1 MKRFSLILPLLFL
14 VLLCGCGSEKDVPE
28 AMPHQD
34 FATDSAEVQNDVFR
48 SAPAPI
54 SYPLED
60 APTLTLYYPLSADAL
75 PMGDQQLLSAW
86 EKTTGAVI
94 HATGIPADEYQNN
107 LNTYISADE
116 MPDLLLSVPSYMMT
130 EDIDALLELSDLIAE
145 YAPNYIA
152 AVKELDGG
160 PQSVADSE
168 GKLFSMCVLM
178 DHPAVLSGFG
188 LVLRQD
194 WMEELGVS
202 APETYDDYHDL
213 LLSIKST
220 YSPAQPLRIPEKGV
234 TDYNNLCA
242 GFGVS
247 LGSRSANHGFYQV
260 DGTVHY
266 GPLEEGFS
274 QYLTLL
280 HQWYQEGIIT
290 SKFLDFTD
298 FGSNS
303 YLIELSTGDCGAFFL
318 PITAYNTL
326 EGMCSFPITP
336 GMDPVQNSGDTTHL
350 ASDCATVVWGPGY
363 SVSTTCETPD
373 LAIMALD
380 WLYTPEARVLSAYGT
395 EGVSYEIAGNQPTFT
410 ALVQDDPSTQLP
422 NYTAMTLG
430 ACIAPE
436 IVPILSGSNVMEV
449 WNRQKDA
456 AYMIPQGVQMT
467 QEDSEEYTA
476 LAADISTYIDSLI
489 PQFITGE
496 RDLSEIPAAQEKIRS
511 WNVDRCMELWQEA
524 LDRYYA
530 A

>member
-1 MKRFSLILPLLFL
+1 MKRCALLFPLLL
-14 VLLCGCGSEKDVPE
+14 LGLLCGCGSEKDVPE
-28 AMPHQD
+28 VVPHQD
-34 FATDSAEVQNDVFR
+34 FASDSAESQNSVFR
-48 SAPAPI
+48 ASPEVI

-60 APTLTLYYPLSADAL
+60 APDTLTLRYPLAIDSL
-75 PMGDQQLLSAW
+75 PAGDQQLLSAW
-86 EKTTGAVI
+86 EAATGI
-94 HATGIPADEYQNN
+94 HIDATGIPADDYQKNFN
-107 LNTYISADE
+107 VSVASGEI
-116 MPDLLLSVPSYMMT
+116 PDLVFPAPEYFMNQ
-130 EDIDALLELSDLIAE
+130 DQDVLLELSDLIANH
-145 YAPNYIA
+145 APNYIA
-152 AVKELDGG
+152 AVNELDGG
-160 PQSVADSE
+160 PQAAANAD
-168 GKLFSMCVLM
+168 GNIYSMCVLM
-178 DHPAVLSGFG
+178 DQPTILSSFG

-202 APETYDDYHDL
+202 SPETYDDYHDL
-213 LLSIKST
+213 LLAIKST
-220 YSPAQPLRIPEKGV
+220 YQPAQPLRLPESGV
-234 TDYNNLCA
+234 TGYNSFCS
-242 GFGVS
+242 GFGIS

-266 GPLEEGFS
+266 GPLEEGFT

-303 YLIELSTGDCGAFFL
+303 YLIDLSTGACGAFFL
-318 PITAYNTL
+318 PATSYETL

-350 ASDCATVVWGPGY
+350 ASSCATVIWSQGY
-363 SVSTTCETPD
+363 SITTECAAPE
-373 LAIMALD
+373 LAVKALD
-380 WLYTPEARVLSAYGT
+380 WLYTPDGMMLSAYGT
-395 EGVSYEIAGNQPTFT
+395 ETVSYELTDGQPAFT
-410 ALVQDDPSTQLP
+410 ALVRENPAAQL
-422 NYTAMTLG
+422 TAHTALTLG
-430 ACIAPE
+430 TCIAQE
-436 IVPILSGSNVMEV
+436 TIQLLSDSDVLEV

-496 RDLSEIPAAQEKIRS
+496 RSLEEIPAAQEKIRS
-511 WNVDRCMELWQEA
+511 WDVDRCIALWQEA

-530 A
+530 

>member
-1 MKRFSLILPLLFL
+1 MKRFSLVLPLLCFI
-14 VLLCGCGSEKDVPE
+14 LLSGCGSEKDVPE

-34 FATDSAEVQNDVFR
+34 FASNSAEVQNDVFQ
-48 SAPAPI
+48 SSPAPV
-54 SYPLED
+54 SYPLEA

-75 PMGDQQLLSAW
+75 PVGDQQLLTAW
-86 EKTTGAVI
+86 EDATGATI

-107 LNTYISADE
+107 LNTYTSAGE
-116 MPDLLLSVPSYMMT
+116 IPDLMLNVPSYLMT
-130 EDIDALLELSDLIAE
+130 EDIDALLELSDLIAA
-145 YAPNYIA
+145 YAPNYVS
-152 AVKELDGG
+152 AVNALDGG
-160 PQSVADSE
+160 PQSAVNSD
-168 GKLFSMCVLM
+168 GKLFSMCILL
-178 DHPAVLSGFG
+178 DHPAILSGFG

-213 LLSIKST
+213 LLAIKDA
-220 YSPAQPLRIPEKGV
+220 YHPDQPLRIPESGV
-234 TDYNNLCA
+234 TGYNNFCA
-242 GFGVS
+242 GFGIS

-266 GPLEEGFS
+266 GPLEEGFT

-303 YLIELSTGDCGAFFL
+303 YLIELSTGECGAFFL
-318 PITAYNTL
+318 PVTAHDTL
-326 EGMCSFPITP
+326 EGMCSFLITP
-336 GMDPVQNSGDTTHL
+336 SMDPVQNSGDTTHL
-350 ASDCATVVWGPGY
+350 ASNCATVVWGPGY
-363 SVSTTCETPD
+363 SVSTMCESPE
-373 LAIMALD
+373 LAVMALD
-380 WLYTPEARVLSAYGT
+380 WLYTPEARTLSAYGT
-395 EGVSYEIAGNQPTFT
+395 EGGSYEIIDNQPTFT
-410 ALVQDDPSTQLP
+410 ALVQEDPSIQLP

-436 IVPILSGSNVMEV
+436 IVSLLSASDAMEV
-449 WNRQKDA
+449 WNRQKDDD
-456 AYMIPQGVQMT
+456 YMIPQGVQMT

-496 RDLSEIPAAQEKIRS
+496 RPLSDIPAAQEKIRS
-511 WNVDRCMELWQEA
+511 WDVDRCIALWQEA

-530 A
+530 

>member
-1 MKRFSLILPLLFL
+1 MKRFSPILPLLFL
-14 VLLCGCGSEKDVPE
+14 VFLCGCGSQKDVPE

-34 FATDSAEVQNDVFR
+34 FASDSAGTQSDVFQ
-48 SAPAPI
+48 SSPAPI

-60 APTLTLYYPLSADAL
+60 APTLTLYYPLTDDSL

-86 EKTTGAVI
+86 ESATRVMI
-94 HATGIPADEYQNN
+94 QATGIPANDYQTY

-116 MPDLLLSVPSYMMT
+116 MPDLLLSAPSYFMT
-130 EDIDALLELSDLIAE
+130 EDADILLELSDLITE
-145 YAPNYIA
+145 HAPNYIA
-152 AVKELDGG
+152 AVNEIEGG
-160 PQSVADSE
+160 PQAAVDSD
-168 GKLFSMCVLM
+168 GKIFSMCVLM
-178 DHPAVLSGFG
+178 DHPAILSGFG

-194 WMEELGVS
+194 WMEELGIS

-220 YSPAQPLRIPEKGV
+220 YHPAQPLRIPERGT
-234 TDYNNLCA
+234 TDYNNFCA
-242 GFGVS
+242 GFGIS

-266 GPLEEGFS
+266 GPLEDGFT

-303 YLIELSTGDCGAFFL
+303 YLIELSTGECGAFFL
-318 PITAYNTL
+318 PITAYDTL

-336 GMDPVQNSGDTTHL
+336 GMDPVQNSGDVTHL

-363 SVSTTCETPD
+363 SVSTMCETPE
-373 LAIMALD
+373 LAVMALD
-380 WLYTPEARVLSAYGT
+380 WLYTPEARTLSAYGT
-395 EGVSYEIAGNQPTFT
+395 EGVSYEIADNQPTFT
-410 ALVQDDPSTQLP
+410 ALVQNDPGTQLP
-422 NYTAMTLG
+422 IYTAMTLG

-436 IVPILSGSNVMEV
+436 RVSLLSTSDAMEV
-449 WNRQKDA
+449 WNRQKDDD
-456 AYMIPQGVQMT
+456 YMIPQGVQMT
-467 QEDSEEYTA
+467 QENSEEYTA

-496 RDLSEIPAAQEKIRS
+496 RPLSDIPAAQEKIRS
-511 WNVDRCMELWQEA
+511 WDVDRCIELWQEA

-530 A
+530 

>member
-1 MKRFSLILPLLFL
+1 MKRFSQILPLLFL

-28 AMPHQD
+28 AMPHQN
-34 FATDSAEVQNDVFR
+34 FASDSADAQSNVFR
-48 SAPAPI
+48 SSPAPI

-60 APTLTLYYPLSADAL
+60 APTLTLYYPLSADSL
-75 PMGDQQLLSAW
+75 PTGDQQLLSAW
-86 EKTTGAVI
+86 EGATGVTI
-94 HATGIPADEYQNN
+94 HATGIPADDYQMN
-107 LNTYISADE
+107 LNTNISADE
-116 MPDLLLSVPSYMMT
+116 MPDLMLSVPSYMMT

-145 YAPNYIA
+145 HAPNYIA
-152 AVKELDGG
+152 AVNELEGG
-160 PQSVADSE
+160 PQAAVDSD
-168 GKLFSMCVLM
+168 GDIFSMCVLM
-178 DHPAVLSGFG
+178 DHPAILSGFG

-220 YSPAQPLRIPEKGV
+220 YHPAQPLRIPEKGV

-266 GPLEEGFS
+266 GPLEEGFT

-303 YLIELSTGDCGAFFL
+303 YLIELSTGSCGAFFL

-363 SVSTTCETPD
+363 SVSTTCETPE

-380 WLYTPEARVLSAYGT
+380 WLYTPEAQVLSAYGT
-395 EGVSYEIAGNQPTFT
+395 EGISYERSDGHPAFT

-422 NYTAMTLG
+422 DHTAMTLG

-436 IVPILSGSNVMEV
+436 IVPVLSGTDVLDV

-456 AYMIPQGVQMT
+456 AYMIPQGAEMT

-511 WNVDRCMELWQEA
+511 WNVDRCIELWQKA

-530 A
+530 

>member
-1 MKRFSLILPLLFL
+1 MKRFSLILPLLFF
-14 VLLCGCGSEKDVPE
+14 VLLCGCGSQKDVPE

-34 FATDSAEVQNDVFR
+34 FASDSTEMQNDVFR
-48 SAPAPI
+48 SSPAPI

-60 APTLTLYYPLSADAL
+60 APTLTLCYPLSDNSL
-75 PMGDQQLLSAW
+75 PMGDQQLLSSW
-86 EKTTGAVI
+86 EDATGVTI
-94 HATGIPADEYQNN
+94 KATGIPADNYHQA
-107 LNTYISADE
+107 LNVDISAGE
-116 MPDLLLSVPSYMMT
+116 IPDLMLSVPSYLMT

-145 YAPNYIA
+145 YAPNYIS
-152 AVKELDGG
+152 AVNALDGG
-160 PQSVADSE
+160 PQSTVNSE
-168 GKLFSMCVLM
+168 GKLFSMCALM

-194 WMEELGVS
+194 WMEELGIS

-213 LLSIKST
+213 LLAMKDA
-220 YSPAQPLRIPEKGV
+220 YHPDQPLRLPEQGI
-234 TDYNNLCA
+234 TSYNNFCA

-260 DGTVHY
+260 NGTVHY
-266 GPLEEGFS
+266 GPLEEGFT

-280 HQWYQEGIIT
+280 NRWYQEGIIT

-303 YLIELSTGDCGAFFL
+303 YLIELSTGNCGAFFL
-318 PITAYNTL
+318 PLTAYDTL

-350 ASDCATVVWGPGY
+350 ASDCTTVVWGPGY
-363 SVSTTCETPD
+363 SISAMCETPE
-373 LAIMALD
+373 LAVMALD
-380 WLYTPEARVLSAYGT
+380 WLYSPEARALSAYGI
-395 EGVSYEIAGNQPTFT
+395 EGVSYEISGHQPTFT

-422 NYTAMTLG
+422 NYTAITLG

-436 IVPILSGSNVMEV
+436 KVSLLSTSDAMEV
-449 WNRQKDA
+449 WNRQKDDD
-456 AYMIPQGVQMT
+456 YMIPQGVQMT

-496 RDLSEIPAAQEKIRS
+496 RPLSDIPAAQEKIRS
-511 WNVDRCMELWQEA
+511 WDVDRCIELWQKA
-524 LDRYYA
+524 LDRYFT
-530 A
+530 

>member
-1 MKRFSLILPLLFL
+1 MKRFSWILPMLFL
-14 VLLCGCGSEKDVPE
+14 TLLCGCGSEKDVPE
-28 AMPHQD
+28 AMPHQN
-34 FATDSAEVQNDVFR
+34 FASDSAVVQNDVFR
-48 SAPAPI
+48 SSPAPI

-60 APTLTLYYPLSADAL
+60 APTLTLYYPLSDDSL
-75 PMGDQQLLSAW
+75 PAGDQQLLSAW
-86 EKTTGAVI
+86 EDATGVTI
-94 HATGIPADEYQNN
+94 HATGIPADDYQMN
-107 LNTYISADE
+107 LNTYISAGE
-116 MPDLLLSVPSYMMT
+116 MPDLMLNVPSYMMT

-145 YAPNYIA
+145 HAPNYIA
-152 AVKELDGG
+152 AVNELDGG
-160 PQSVADSE
+160 PQSAINSE

-178 DHPAVLSGFG
+178 DRPTVLSGFG

-194 WMEELGVS
+194 WLEELGVS
-202 APETYDDYHDL
+202 APETYEDYHDL
-213 LLSIKST
+213 LLAMKDA
-220 YSPAQPLRIPEKGV
+220 YHPAQPLRIPEKGV
-234 TDYNNLCA
+234 TDYNNFCA
-242 GFGVS
+242 GFGIS

-266 GPLEEGFS
+266 GPLEEGFT

-280 HQWYQEGIIT
+280 HQWFQEGIIT
-290 SKFLDFTD
+290 SRFLDFTD

-318 PITAYNTL
+318 PAGSYETL
-326 EGMCSFPITP
+326 SGMCSFPITP

-350 ASDCATVVWGPGY
+350 APDCATVVWGPGY
-363 SVSTTCETPD
+363 SVSTTCEHPE
-373 LAIMALD
+373 LAVMALD
-380 WLYTPEARVLSAYGT
+380 WLYCSEAHMLSAYGT
-395 EGVSYEIAGNQPTFT
+395 EGISYEITDDQPTFT
-410 ALVQDDPSTQLP
+410 ELVQNAPGTQLP

-436 IVPILSGSNVMEV
+436 IVPLLSGSNVMEV

-530 A
+530 